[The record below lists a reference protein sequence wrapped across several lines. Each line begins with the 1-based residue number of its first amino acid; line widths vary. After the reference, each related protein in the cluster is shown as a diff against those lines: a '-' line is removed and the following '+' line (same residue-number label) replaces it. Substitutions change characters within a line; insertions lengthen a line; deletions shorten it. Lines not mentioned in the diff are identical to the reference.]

1 MVDVKKSILAGI
13 AALLLL
19 TAVLAVLHLTTRTPD
34 VKGEILVNGAGVNI
48 DGLQFTDVS
57 GTIVNGRGEET
68 QIKAP
73 GIPLSE
79 LCGDDFEEAEVT
91 ASDEYR
97 AVVYAHEKDRAYLI
111 LNDDG
116 TVQLVVFG
124 DDNQKR
130 DVKNVVRIDTK

>member
-1 MVDVKKSILAGI
+1 M
-13 AALLLL
+13 LL

-34 VKGEILVNGAGVNI
+34 VKGEILVNGVGVSI
-48 DGLQFTDVS
+48 DGLQFADIS
-57 GTIVNGRGEET
+57 GTIVNGRGEKT

-73 GIPLSE
+73 AVSLSE
-79 LCGDDFEEAEVT
+79 LCGDDFAEAAVT

-97 AVVYAHEKDRAYLI
+97 AVVYSHEKDRAYLI

-124 DDNQKR
+124 DGNQKR